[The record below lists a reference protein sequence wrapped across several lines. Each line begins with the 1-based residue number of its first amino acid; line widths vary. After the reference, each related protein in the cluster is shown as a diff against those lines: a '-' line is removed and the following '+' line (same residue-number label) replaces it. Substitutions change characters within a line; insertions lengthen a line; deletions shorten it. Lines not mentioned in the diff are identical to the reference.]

1 MVGGTESGFQPKQS
15 ATPALGVAA
24 VPYAFLQATTSWHL
38 PLAVA
43 VYHHKA

>member
-24 VPYAFLQATTSWHL
+24 VPHAFLQATTSWHL

-43 VYHHKA
+43 IYHHKA